1 MPDRRIAIV
10 TGTSSGIGEKVA
22 QQLLQ
27 RGWEVIGIARRAAA
41 IDTPGY
47 AHCALDLGDVAGLTA
62 RLDKQVASRIRA
74 GDLTRLALVNN
85 AADVALLGQV
95 DQLDPTGMLQAYAV

>member
-1 MPDRRIAIV
+1 MRARRLAIV

-27 RGWEVIGIARRAAA
+27 RGWEVAGIARRAGNISA
-41 IDTPGY
+41 PGY
-47 AHCALDLGDVAGLTA
+47 SHHSMDLGDVDRLAASLDTQLGSRLRAAGLA
-62 RLDKQVASRIRA
+62 RI
-74 GDLTRLALVNN
+74 ALVNN

-95 DQLDPTGMLQAYAV
+95 DQLEP